1 MGMATEAFVLL
12 ATELLW
18 NVVVWLPTLVFS
30 LIFIRITL
38 GIRLRD
44 LVGEIEHHQTAAVGA
59 VFFWTAL
66 GFSML
71 ISRAVAD
78 PPTAAANWM
87 ESLFWLVIGI
97 LIAMLIFV
105 AGVLFIFGLLARRHQ
120 QTITA
125 YIRREL
131 RTEHNLSLS
140 LIMGALFIVPV
151 VVAYHMTV

>member
-1 MGMATEAFVLL
+1 MGMATEALTLL
-12 ATELLW
+12 LTELMW
-18 NVVVWLPTLVFS
+18 NVVVWLPTLVVS
-30 LIFIRITL
+30 LVFIRVLL
-38 GIRLRD
+38 GIQLRD
-44 LVGEIEHHQTAAVGA
+44 LISEIEHHQTAAVGA

-78 PPTAAANWM
+78 PPAATNNWL
-87 ESLFWLVIGI
+87 ETFFWLGAGI
-97 LIAMLIFV
+97 LIALLFFAVGVFV
-105 AGVLFIFGLLARRHQ
+105 IFGLLARRHG
-120 QTITA
+120 QTVRD

>member
-1 MGMATEAFVLL
+1 MEIVTDTVMLVLI
-12 ATELLW
+12 ELMW
-18 NVVVWLPTLVFS
+18 NVVVWLPTLFFS
-30 LIFIRITL
+30 LLFIRIVL
-38 GIRLRD
+38 GIQFSE

-66 GFSML
+66 GFSLL

-78 PPTAAANWM
+78 PQTATTSWIDT
-87 ESLFWLVIGI
+87 LFWLCIGI
-97 LIAMLIFV
+97 LIALLFFAIGVMLT
-105 AGVLFIFGLLARRHQ
+105 FGLLASRHV
-120 QTITA
+120 QTIRDS
-125 YIRREL
+125 IRREL